1 MKIIG
6 KGVLNDFKRKHTDA
20 GSQVDSWENEVE
32 AADWKIPLDIKR
44 RYASASIL
52 QSNQVVFNLKG
63 NKYRLLTKV
72 NYKNKVVLVKKAGT
86 HEEYDNW

>member
-20 GSQVDSWENEVE
+20 SSQVDSWENEVE
-32 AADWKIPLDIKR
+32 DADWKIPLDIKR

-52 QSNQVVFNLKG
+52 QGNQVVFNLKG

-72 NYKNKVVLVKKAGT
+72 NYKNRIVLVKKAGT